1 MTKSNK
7 SFKVNKSCAQKG
19 CKVAVQDGAKYC
31 SQHITIDGDAAV
43 AASTANTEQESTKSM
58 FDSIKGFGVD
68 VKDII
73 TKFNKTCMAKG
84 CKEHRVTGPGI
95 AGYKPIS
102 MYCSEH
108 RHMESP
114 NTKEDKSMN
123 TKSTTF
129 KETASTAWAAIK
141 RASMKA
147 LRYINSNR
155 TLVAIGSTAISVAGL
170 FTGSLSGALLVGAG
184 IATLTVLA
192 MHLIAKKKE
201 QKLNYKALLNNLSI
215 ANGTVL
221 AMPFVLLG
229 LSYVLAFAFVYG
241 AALPYAIIV
250 A

>member
-1 MTKSNK
+1 MTKKNN
-7 SFKVNKSCAQKG
+7 SFNVNKVCAQKG

-43 AASTANTEQESTKSM
+43 AASTANT
-58 FDSIKGFGVD
+58 
-68 VKDII
+68 
-73 TKFNKTCMAKG
+73 
-84 CKEHRVTGPGI
+84 
-95 AGYKPIS
+95 
-102 MYCSEH
+102 
-108 RHMESP
+108 
-114 NTKEDKSMN
+114 TKEENTMNNTQSKGDSLKEKATATTNKVKAFFTKKDKPATTDKS
-123 TKSTTF
+123 F

-147 LRYINSNR
+147 LRYINDNR

-170 FTGSLSGALLVGAG
+170 FTGCLTGALLVGGG

-201 QKLNYKALLNNLSI
+201 QKLNYKALLNNLAT